1 MATAMRTA
9 KKQQVEIGKTTT
21 LHMHHA
27 FLYIIFFAITAGLQ
41 SENSYFFSHLTE
53 DVTTRQWF
61 SFSFCELNLIQS
73 FRVQLLKKSS
83 TFDKIKRV
91 GIIRAMKFETG
102 GIRFLGDVISAIAI
116 VA

>member
-41 SENSYFFSHLTE
+41 SENS
-53 DVTTRQWF
+53 
-61 SFSFCELNLIQS
+61 
-73 FRVQLLKKSS
+73 
-83 TFDKIKRV
+83 
-91 GIIRAMKFETG
+91 
-102 GIRFLGDVISAIAI
+102 
-116 VA
+116 